1 MTFLCEHFE
10 DITQIKITKIVEG
23 ENEYILPEILTSLW
37 IQTTDYLKLFNLWT
51 KYFNIT
57 QKICLWNSLEI
68 PFKYIEKLAELEN
81 APARLKDFVTDIES
95 EKAIYDYKKAI
106 SSMKAKDLQ
115 ILLNFI
121 IFGQIDAKNL
131 KSNLKQSHE
140 EYFSDLMQQKA
151 KFSDAKFPLWFILT
165 LKEKVLMWISQT
177 NPVEFKLMVL
187 LILIEQNMNN
197 SSLWHIDKELE
208 GTINNLVS

>member
-81 APARLKDFVTDIES
+81 APACLKDFVTDIES
-95 EKAIYDYKKAI
+95 EKAIYDYKKTI

-165 LKEKVLMWISQT
+165 LKEKVLM
-177 NPVEFKLMVL
+177 
-187 LILIEQNMNN
+187 
-197 SSLWHIDKELE
+197 
-208 GTINNLVS
+208 